1 MIKFLKFSLLL
12 ILITLSFH
20 INNVV
25 CMYCSPIE
33 MDCSKSKPCNF
44 NQKSI
49 WPTNKVP
56 TNETCDLLKF
66 SGENSYYVIDKNIN
80 IPNID
85 LLNGVTVHFKISND
99 NSTQSLDQLNI
110 QNLKV
115 NGANLII
122 ELNNY
127 NNNKNNN
134 NNNNDNS
141 KIGLIKQLQCEI
153 DNSTIN
159 IINSEIKFQ
168 IIDLNTEAITVNVEN
183 SKLQLIGSGN
193 ESDEKFRFEPRLTL
207 KSTIMDIEF
216 MSIINDP
223 TCYFSNGIKS
233 YSHDSSVSIKGN
245 CVLHKESE
253 FVDLSISGVGFTI
266 AESSNVIVNGKFN
279 SDPEDGAFKI
289 ESKSSIRFQAPIDN
303 KDEEN
308 DSDDDDSSTFIL
320 NKNLKVGNI
329 KLLNSENSQI
339 IIGSDKE
346 VDNFEFINVEI
357 SNIIGGKIQLE
368 NSVREKIT
376 LSNLE
381 NTIIQT
387 DIGNQIIIKNSIIT
401 SITDRGSNGNS
412 SDSST
417 SLTFRNEN
425 SIVKGIDISKSLVY
439 IDSESTVTF
448 MNDSMVRINDQHSKM
463 DIRGDLIFKSNS
475 SLLMDRNK
483 NARLTLFNGAM
494 ITLDNST
501 IQCYNLTLNGGVL
514 SVVGGA
520 QSTLDLSDSLLL
532 NGNATLLIS
541 NINSDLLLNKLV
553 VKGDLKIYSKQSL
566 IRFDRLGRISPHL
579 LIDGDCLFNGDLEIY
594 FNPNIEYHSE
604 YHILKCESGRYSNQF
619 ISTKIFLN
627 NSLISSSSY
636 QIEQTDAIY
645 LITEEIEEDEV
656 EKTLNGWTLFTVICI
671 TAFAVLII
679 SFYLFYKKKF
689 RKQNNH
695 YLPVE
700 LTEIDNNN
708 NN

>member
-25 CMYCSPIE
+25 CMVCSPVPKI
-33 MDCSKSKPCNF
+33 DCSKSKPCNF
-44 NQKSI
+44 SQPSI

-56 TNETCDLLKF
+56 TNITCKSLKF
-66 SGENSYYVIDKNIN
+66 SGENNYYVIDKNIN

-85 LLNGVTVHFKISND
+85 LFNGVTVYFKISND

-110 QNLKV
+110 ENVRVSKS
-115 NGANLII
+115 NLII

-127 NNNKNNN
+127 NNDD
-134 NNNNDNS
+134 NDNSNS
-141 KIGLIKQLQCEI
+141 KIGLIKQLQCDI

-168 IIDLNTEAITVNVEN
+168 IIDLNTELITINVEN
-183 SKLQLIGSGN
+183 SKLQLISSGN
-193 ESDEKFRFEPRLTL
+193 ENDEKFRFEPRLTL

-223 TCYFSNGIKS
+223 SCYFSNGIKS

-266 AESSNVIVNGKFN
+266 AASSNVIVNGKFN

-289 ESKSSIRFQAPIDN
+289 ESNSSIRFQAPIDN

-308 DSDDDDSSTFIL
+308 DSDDDRSTSIL

-329 KLLNSENSQI
+329 KLLNPENSQI

-368 NSVREKIT
+368 NSVKEKIT

-387 DIGNQIIIKNSIIT
+387 DIGNEIIIKNSIIT

-412 SDSST
+412 SGSYT

-425 SIVKGIDISKSLVY
+425 SIVKAIDISKSLVS
-439 IDSESTVTF
+439 IDSGSTVTF
-448 MNDSMVRINDQHSKM
+448 MNDSIVRINDQHSKM
-463 DIRGDLIFKSNS
+463 DIQGELIFKSNS
-475 SLLMDRNK
+475 SLLMDPNK
-483 NARLTLFNGAM
+483 NAKLTLLNGAM

-520 QSTLDLSDSLLL
+520 QSTLDLSDSLVL
-532 NGNATLLIS
+532 NGNATLLVS
-541 NINSDLLLNKLV
+541 NINSDQLLNKLV

-566 IRFDRLGRISPHL
+566 IRFDRLARISPHL
-579 LIDGDCLFNGDLEIY
+579 LIDGDCLFNGNLEIY

-645 LITEEIEEDEV
+645 LITEEIEEDDV

-708 NN
+708 N